1 MRIIAGKYRSRLLR
15 SVEGQATR
23 PTLDKVKEA
32 TFARLMPMID
42 DASVLDLFAG
52 TGAIGLE
59 ALSRGARHAVLVDG
73 SKAAIA
79 VINTNVDA
87 LKANDQCTIL
97 RMEALDALRYLS
109 NHGFQF
115 DLVYLDPPYGKVEI
129 GPIMERLVAMNL
141 LLPNAVVVNETVA
154 KTAPVLYESLTLTQ
168 NYPYGTVCLHHYRR
182 TP

>member
-1 MRIIAGKYRSRLLR
+1 MRIIAGKYRSRLLK

-32 TFARLMPMID
+32 TFMRLTPMIS
-42 DASVLDLFAG
+42 DANVLDLFAG

-59 ALSRGARHAVLVDG
+59 AISRGAKHAVLVDG

-79 VINTNVDA
+79 VIGANVDT
-87 LKANDQCTIL
+87 LKAHDQCTIL
-97 RMEALDALRYLS
+97 RMEALDALRYLA

-115 DLVYLDPPYGKVEI
+115 DLVYLDPPYGKVEM
-129 GPIMERLVAMNL
+129 GPILERLVEYHL
-141 LLPNAVVVNETVA
+141 LSPDAIVIHETLA
-154 KTAPVLYESLTLTQ
+154 KTEPVLVPDLTFTQ
-168 NYPYGTVCLHHYRR
+168 TYTYGTVCLHHYRR

>member
-1 MRIIAGKYRSRLLR
+1 MRIIAGKYRSRVLK

-32 TFARLMPMID
+32 TFMRLMPMID
-42 DASVLDLFAG
+42 QASVLDLFAG

-59 ALSRGARHAVLVDG
+59 AISRGAKHAVLVDG

-79 VINTNVDA
+79 VINANVDS
-87 LKANDQCTIL
+87 LKADNQCTVL
-97 RMEALDALRYLS
+97 RMDALDALRYLS

-115 DLVYLDPPYGKVEI
+115 DLVYLDPPYGKVEMS
-129 GPIMERLVAMNL
+129 PILDRLIEFNL
-141 LLPNAVVVNETVA
+141 LLPDAIVIHETLA
-154 KTAPVLYESLTLTQ
+154 KTEPVLTPSLTLTQ
-168 NYPYGTVCLHHYRR
+168 TYTYGTVCLHHYRR

>member
-1 MRIIAGKYRSRLLR
+1 MRIIAGKYRSRVLK
-15 SVEGQATR
+15 SVEGQNTR

-32 TFARLMPMID
+32 TFMRLSPMIEES
-42 DASVLDLFAG
+42 AVLDLFAG

-59 ALSRGARHAVLVDG
+59 ALSRGAKHAVLVDG

-79 VINTNVDA
+79 VIHANVET
-87 LKANDQCTIL
+87 LKAQDQCTVL
-97 RMEALDALRYLS
+97 RMEALDACRYLA

-129 GPIMERLVAMNL
+129 GPILERLVEFKL
-141 LLPNAVVVNETVA
+141 LLPEAIVIHETLA
-154 KTAPVLYESLTLTQ
+154 KTEPILNSGLTYTQ
-168 NYPYGTVCLHHYRR
+168 TYTYGTVCLHHYRR